1 MDSER
6 LLKRKDEFLKIMSD
20 IRQKKKFDTVV
31 LMITDVLL
39 EGSQLLYVGD
49 EDTIHQ
55 AFNIKGSE
63 NCAFVPKIMSRK
75 KQGHPH
81 ALRPVGL
88 IGFRRFLQTR
98 TPGGKAMAFPPG
110 FSHIVCGNQRRRASP
125 RRASSAAMS
134 SGVRSRGAGADGF
147 MALTA
152 FSAGTGGWTEGWR
165 APSKPQRPGRRRR

>member
-1 MDSER
+1 M
-6 LLKRKDEFLKIMSD
+6 KIMAD

-49 EDTIHQ
+49 EETIHQ

-75 KQGHPH
+75 SRSFPCSPACG
-81 ALRPVGL
+81 ADGL
-88 IGFRRFLQTR
+88 FRFLQR
-98 TPGGKAMAFPPG
+98 KPGREALASLPG
-110 FSHIVCGNQRRRASP
+110 FCMAGNAAAGGSAPQGVSQKGQQR
-125 RRASSAAMS
+125 
-134 SGVRSRGAGADGF
+134 GNILRGQVPGAKGSDGF

-152 FSAGTGGWTEGWR
+152 FSAGAG
-165 APSKPQRPGRRRR
+165 GRRGARRRP

>member
-1 MDSER
+1 MYTDYKEFHIAGHELAVSQVTCMDSER

-75 KQGHPH
+75 KQVIPM
-81 ALRPVGL
+81 LSGL
-88 IGFRRFLQTR
+88 WG
-98 TPGGKAMAFPPG
+98 
-110 FSHIVCGNQRRRASP
+110 
-125 RRASSAAMS
+125 
-134 SGVRSRGAGADGF
+134 
-147 MALTA
+147 
-152 FSAGTGGWTEGWR
+152 
-165 APSKPQRPGRRRR
+165 